1 MKILDLFSGI
11 GGFSLGLERAGMTT
25 AAFCEIDAKA
35 RLVLKKHWPGVPV
48 FEDITKL
55 TKADIHDQIDII
67 AGGFPCQDI
76 SLAGKGAGLAGA
88 RSGLWFEFHRL
99 IAEIR
104 PRYAII
110 ENVSAL
116 RNRGLDAVLRSLA
129 EIGYDAEWHCIPA
142 SAVGAPH
149 RRDRVWIIA
158 YAQSNARI
166 CDGAYTKTD
175 AQCPDTYGLG
185 SYRAQE
191 YVDGSAEL
199 RDEQDCLIGPV
210 GKNVAYPSGELR
222 DGSGG
227 GAKLTGRDEPA
238 NCGQTLAYPSGQR
251 QSETGQLRRDEPAQ
265 RVAGGSAVVA
275 DCIRARLEG
284 YAGYGEIGGGKG
296 QDGSTTP
303 TCLRSGEHPGG
314 WWLSEPD
321 VGRVAHGISNRVDRL
336 KQLGNAVVPQI
347 PELIGRAIMD
357 YENAL
362 A

>member
-25 AAFCEIDAKA
+25 VAFCEIDAKA
-35 RLVLKKHWPGVPV
+35 RLVLKKHWPNVPV
-48 FEDITKL
+48 FEDITTL
-55 TKADIHDQIDII
+55 TKADIHDEIDII

-88 RSGLWFEFHRL
+88 RSGLWSEFHRL

-104 PRYAII
+104 PRYAVI

-116 RNRGLDAVLRSLA
+116 RNRGLDTVLRSLA

-149 RRDRVWIIA
+149 RRDRIWI
-158 YAQSNARI
+158 
-166 CDGAYTKTD
+166 
-175 AQCPDTYGLG
+175 
-185 SYRAQE
+185 
-191 YVDGSAEL
+191 
-199 RDEQDCLIGPV
+199 
-210 GKNVAYPSGELR
+210 VAYPQGIGRSNGYDRELFGSFAREINALAGASGAV
-222 DGSGG
+222 D
-227 GAKLTGRDEPA
+227 KLEA
-238 NCGQTLAYPSGQR
+238 W
-251 QSETGQLRRDEPAQ
+251 
-265 RVAGGSAVVA
+265 
-275 DCIRARLEG
+275 
-284 YAGYGEIGGGKG
+284 
-296 QDGSTTP
+296 
-303 TCLRSGEHPGG
+303 G
-314 WWLSEPD
+314 WAHEPD
-321 VGRVAHGISNRVDRL
+321 VGRVAHGVPKRVDRL